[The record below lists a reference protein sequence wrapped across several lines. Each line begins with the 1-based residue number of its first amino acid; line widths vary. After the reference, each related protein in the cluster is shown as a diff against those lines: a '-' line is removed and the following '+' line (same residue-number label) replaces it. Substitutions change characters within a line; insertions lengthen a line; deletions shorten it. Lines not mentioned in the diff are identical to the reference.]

1 MHQQQQ
7 QQPQKKSLF
16 KEKVVVCK
24 EKFADIRTD
33 VVINFCAPDVLA
45 GPAFFEQLHQM
56 AGPQLIEEC
65 QNFIGLAP
73 TSCRVTNSFAATNF
87 KLIAHTV
94 VPIDLDL
101 SREIDL
107 RSVYL
112 SVRNSL
118 DRSSEEGA
126 TTIAFPSYFPGIDLN
141 VGCELILRIFTDWI
155 HRSPYSDQIEEI
167 KVICPTEKEYNSYVL
182 AARNLYSQANIVGEN
197 YVPSFMRPKTVIIPA
212 RYLNYN
218 ERSFNRAK
226 RSRGSLNMPPVDLP
240 PIKLELSA
248 KLAPTILVIDDE
260 NGMKRQYRLTN
271 RSRDGR
277 KLYFRCSRCDTLIKK
292 DGHRIRAKL
301 IVQDGHIVSERFP
314 EHHPDCAPKSH
325 EDVFM
330 QQIDRSSRREVKDG
344 TLMPQDA
351 YKKAVSRVLEES
363 ALEPEVNGAVE
374 KFPDWPRLR
383 QQYCRIRKTA
393 IGKQCLE
400 QEFPQ
405 RFSSRDSRPAR
416 KYSPS
421 YEQDMHYGVETDEES
436 FAMMKSVPIKGEDL
450 EEDDGPIVVD
460 DDVTTGKGNHSSHQF
475 MAADEEML
483 VEGTAGLPHKE
494 S

>member
-118 DRSSEEGA
+118 DR
-126 TTIAFPSYFPGIDLN
+126 
-141 VGCELILRIFTDWI
+141 
-155 HRSPYSDQIEEI
+155 PYSDQIEEI